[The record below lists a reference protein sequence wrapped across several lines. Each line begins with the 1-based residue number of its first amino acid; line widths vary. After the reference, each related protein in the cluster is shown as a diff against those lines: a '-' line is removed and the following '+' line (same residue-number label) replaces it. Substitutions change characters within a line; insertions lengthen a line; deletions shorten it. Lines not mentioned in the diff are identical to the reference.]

1 MKMAGM
7 KPYTVEIEPG
17 TVMRFWVPSETTLSN
32 RTQNLKPAVVLL
44 HGFAG
49 DGLVTWAFQISTL
62 AKNYSVYVL
71 DLIFFGGSTTD
82 RSNRSPS
89 FQAECLAVGLKKL
102 GMEKCVLVGF
112 SYDGTVSFKM
122 AELYSK
128 LVRSVVVTGS
138 VLAIQESLISRSLEN
153 VGFSSCLE
161 MLLPSSVEGLKALLS
176 VVVYKNIWF
185 PNFLLNDFLKVCI
198 FLVSLKF
205 IKLLNKCIL

>member
-1 MKMAGM
+1 
-7 KPYTVEIEPG
+7 
-17 TVMRFWVPSETTLSN
+17 
-32 RTQNLKPAVVLL
+32 
-44 HGFAG
+44 
-49 DGLVTWAFQISTL
+49 
-62 AKNYSVYVL
+62 
-71 DLIFFGGSTTD
+71 
-82 RSNRSPS
+82 
-89 FQAECLAVGLKKL
+89 
-102 GMEKCVLVGF
+102 MEKCVLVGF